1 MACVLSEPDGRTVSS
16 LTKAMEMPMPAVSR
30 LMRGMEER
38 GLITRS
44 ILPQDRRSIV
54 VRVTAEGERLLD
66 EFQESFHGFF
76 GEVVNGEDPGD
87 FDRAITGWN
96 RLLDRMEGLLMER
109 PAPADGKEEC
119 PPPPPCDPD
128 RSGRTDVI
136 IEISTEADSAAPAAA
151 APATSR
157 PRRGRDTMIDT
168 STVHGGTE

>member
-109 PAPADGKEEC
+109 PAPADGKDEC
-119 PPPPPCDPD
+119 PPPPPRDPD

-136 IEISTEADSAAPAAA
+136 IEISTEADSAAPAAL
-151 APATSR
+151 
-157 PRRGRDTMIDT
+157 IDT